1 MSGVSIITGGGS
13 GLGAAIAKRLNV
25 RSQPIII
32 CGRRLDKLLE
42 TKNACSNPSLV
53 RTVAADISK
62 PEGHEAILN
71 ALDEHEKVQHLI
83 HNAAVLEPFGTLAS
97 LEPDQWRK
105 HMEINL
111 DGPLFLTQKL
121 LPRLKPDNKDE
132 QRGGRVLHISSGA
145 AHYPYRGWLAY
156 CTSKAAFHMMYKSLS
171 IELSQ
176 MGIAVGSA
184 RPGVVDT
191 PMQDLI
197 RSQSE
202 DKFPDVSRFKVM
214 KEQGRLMNADDVAI
228 FIDWLLNETDDVE
241 FSEKEWDV
249 RDEIAR
255 PRWEAY
261 L

>member
-13 GLGAAIAKRLNV
+13 GLGAAIAKRLNF

-42 TKNACSNPSLV
+42 TKGACSNPSLV

-62 PEGHEAILN
+62 AEGRDAIFN
-71 ALDEHEKVQHLI
+71 ALGEREKVQHLI
-83 HNAAVLEPFGTLAS
+83 HNAAVLEPFGSLSS
-97 LEPDQWRK
+97 LEPDQWRQ
-105 HMEINL
+105 HMEINI

-121 LPRLKPDNKDE
+121 LPRLRPDNKDE
-132 QRGGRVLHISSGA
+132 ERGGRVLHISSGA

-171 IELSQ
+171 TELSHI
-176 MGIAVGSA
+176 GIAVGSA
-184 RPGVVDT
+184 RPGVIDT

-202 DKFPDVSRFKVM
+202 RDFPDVTRFKVM
-214 KEQGRLMNADDVAI
+214 KEQGRLMNADDVAV
-228 FIDWLLNETDDVE
+228 FIDWLLNETNDVE

-249 RDEIAR
+249 RDETTR
-255 PRWEAY
+255 VRWEAY
-261 L
+261 M